1 MRDRAVRRRRAVLA
15 ALVALSLILL
25 TAYFGESA
33 GGGLHAVQ
41 RGAQGIL
48 NPVQEGAS
56 RALKPVRDLFG
67 WFGDTLDAKSE
78 RDKLQEERDALL
90 RENVELRV
98 RNREFTQLQR
108 FYEAETAA
116 GLDSYSPLTARVITR
131 SASVWYSR
139 LTIDKGSDDG
149 VRPDQPVVD
158 GTALVGKVQSVS
170 GGSAVIMLLTD
181 EEFGVAAKAADSGE
195 PGTIAPAVGA
205 PGDLLFDLVPRGRLV
220 QEGDKIV
227 TAGTSSSERLPSL
240 FPPGILIGSVKR
252 VELGD
257 GELDR
262 EIHVEPEADLRRL
275 DFVQVLTK
283 PVSARAGSGETAS
296 ATPTP

>member
-1 MRDRAVRRRRAVLA
+1 MRDRTVRRRRAVLA

-56 RALKPVRDLFG
+56 RALKPIRDLFG

-78 RDKLQEERDALL
+78 RDKLETERNTLL

-98 RNREFTQLQR
+98 RNREYTQLQR

-116 GLDSYSPLTARVITR
+116 GLKAYEPLTARVITR
-131 SASVWYSR
+131 SPNVWYSR
-139 LTIDKGSDDG
+139 LTVNKGSDDG
-149 VRPDQPVVD
+149 VRVNQPVVD
-158 GTALVGKVQSVS
+158 GTALVGKVQSVT

-195 PGTIAPAVGA
+195 PGTISPAVGA

-220 QEGDKIV
+220 KEQDKIV
-227 TAGTSSSERLPSL
+227 TVPARPA
-240 FPPGILIGSVKR
+240 
-252 VELGD
+252 
-257 GELDR
+257 DR
-262 EIHVEPEADLRRL
+262 HGQARR
-275 DFVQVLTK
+275 D
-283 PVSARAGSGETAS
+283 R
-296 ATPTP
+296 

>member
-1 MRDRAVRRRRAVLA
+1 MLA
-15 ALVALSLILL
+15 GLVALSLILL

-33 GGGLHAVQ
+33 GGGLHALQ
-41 RGAQGIL
+41 RGAQGVL

-56 RALKPVRDLFG
+56 RALKPIRDLFG

-78 RDKLQEERDALL
+78 RDELKEERDALL

-98 RNREFTQLQR
+98 RNREYTQLER
-108 FYEAETAA
+108 FYEAETAG
-116 GLDSYSPLTARVITR
+116 GLRSYEPVTARVITR
-131 SASVWYSR
+131 SANVWYSR
-139 LTIDKGSDDG
+139 LTINKGSDDG
-149 VRPDQPVVD
+149 LKVDQPVVD
-158 GTALVGKVQSVS
+158 GTALVGKIQTVT
-170 GGSAVIMLLTD
+170 GGSAVVTLLTD

-220 QEGDKIV
+220 KEEDKIV

-240 FPPGILIGSVKR
+240 FPPGLLIGTVKR
-252 VELGD
+252 VEIGD
-257 GELDR
+257 GDLDR
-262 EIHVEPEADLRRL
+262 EIHVQPAADLRRL

-283 PVSARAGSGETAS
+283 SQGDLRAS
-296 ATPTP
+296 ATATP

>member
-41 RGAQGIL
+41 RGAQGVL

-67 WFGDTLDAKSE
+67 WFGETLDAKSE
-78 RDKLQEERDALL
+78 LADLKSERDQLL

-98 RNREFTQLQR
+98 ANREYGQLQR

-116 GLDSYSPLTARVITR
+116 GLRDYEPLTARVITR

-139 LTIDKGSDDG
+139 LTINKGSSDG
-149 VRPDQPVVD
+149 IQPDQAVVD
-158 GTALVGKVQSVS
+158 GTALVGKVQSVT
-170 GGSAVIMLLTD
+170 GGSAVVMLLTD
-181 EEFGVAAKAADSGE
+181 EEFGVAAKGADSGE
-195 PGTIAPAVGA
+195 PGTISPAVGS
-205 PGDLLFDLVPRGRLV
+205 PGNLLFDLVPRGRLV
-220 QEGDKIV
+220 QEDEKIV

-240 FPPGILIGSVKR
+240 FPPGLLIGTVRR
-252 VELGD
+252 VDIGD

-262 EIHVEPEADLRRL
+262 RIHVRPAADLRRL

-283 PVSARAGSGETAS
+283 TGSDLRAS
-296 ATPTP
+296 ATATP

>member
-1 MRDRAVRRRRAVLA
+1 MRDNAVRRRRAVLA

-78 RDKLQEERDALL
+78 RDKLQTERDALL

-98 RNREFTQLQR
+98 RNREYSQLQR

-116 GLDSYSPLTARVITR
+116 GLSTYDPVTARVITR
-131 SASVWYSR
+131 SANVWYSR

-158 GTALVGKVQSVS
+158 GTALVGKVQSVT

-220 QEGDKIV
+220 KEKDKIV

-240 FPPGILIGSVKR
+240 FPPGLLIGDVKR
-252 VELGD
+252 VEIGD
-257 GELDR
+257 GDLDR
-262 EIHVEPEADLRRL
+262 EIHVEPAADLRRL

-283 PVSARAGSGETAS
+283 AKPGAGSTTATAD
-296 ATPTP
+296 ATP

>member
-41 RGAQGIL
+41 RGAQGVL

-78 RDKLQEERDALL
+78 RDKLQAERDQLL

-98 RNREFTQLQR
+98 ANREFTQLQR

-116 GLDSYSPLTARVITR
+116 GLNAYDPLTARVITR
-131 SASVWYSR
+131 SANVWYSR
-139 LTIDKGSDDG
+139 LTINKGSDDG
-149 VRPDQPVVD
+149 VRPDQAVVD
-158 GTALVGKVQSVS
+158 GTALVGKVQSVT
-170 GGSAVIMLLTD
+170 GGSAVVMLLTD

-205 PGDLLFDLVPRGRLV
+205 PGDLLFDLVPRGKLV
-220 QEGDKIV
+220 REEDKIV

-240 FPPGILIGSVKR
+240 FPPGLLIGSVRK
-252 VELGD
+252 VDVGD

-262 EIHVEPEADLRRL
+262 AIHVRPAADLRRL

-283 PVSARAGSGETAS
+283 TGSDLRAS
-296 ATPTP
+296 ATATP

>member
-33 GGGLHAVQ
+33 GGGLHALQ

-78 RDKLQEERDALL
+78 RDELQDERDKLL

-98 RNREFTQLQR
+98 RNREFAQLQR

-116 GLDSYSPLTARVITR
+116 GLSAYDPLTARVITR
-131 SASVWYSR
+131 SANVWYSR

-149 VRPDQPVVD
+149 VRTDQAVVD

-170 GGSAVIMLLTD
+170 GGSAVVTLLTD

-195 PGTIAPAVGA
+195 PGTISPAVGS

-220 QEGDKIV
+220 REDDKIV
-227 TAGTSSSERLPSL
+227 TAGTSPSESLPSL
-240 FPPGILIGSVKR
+240 FPRGLLIGTVKR
-252 VELGD
+252 VDIGEGD
-257 GELDR
+257 LDR
-262 EIHVEPEADLRRL
+262 EIHVEPAADLRRL

-283 PVSARAGSGETAS
+283 TGSDLRAGVTA
-296 ATPTP
+296 AP